1 MQVNINTSTKA
12 ALLFCGALMSSSAF
26 AENVIPKGASNL
38 PSLEFGALV
47 KTYMIDSTSKSSWN
61 FSTNSQNILWDSGV
75 TWKNDTRK
83 YEKDGFVRLQFD
95 GFKLKEDTYNN
106 PKKVR
111 PEAAWN
117 INYSGKNK
125 SDVSQITIEH
135 FLGGF
140 LSDTDEIEIPAIQSL
155 TKYNINYQ
163 PVCIYKLGFGN
174 YSTAYKLST
183 LKKKDI
189 YLLSTIATGVS
200 GNLSISYNL
209 FPNKKDF
216 LDYFYDFTDTDED
229 SSNCISF

>member
-1 MQVNINTSTKA
+1 MKVNANTSTKV
-12 ALLFCGALMSSSAF
+12 ALIFCGVLMSGSVF

-47 KTYMIDSTSKSSWN
+47 KTYMIDSNSKSAWN
-61 FSTNSQNILWDSGV
+61 FSTNSQNIIWNSGI
-75 TWKNDTRK
+75 TWNNDTKK
-83 YEKDGFVRLQFD
+83 YEKEGFVRLQFD
-95 GFKLKEDTYNN
+95 EFKLKEDAYNN

-125 SDVSQITIEH
+125 SDVNQITIEH

-140 LSDTDEIEIPAIQSL
+140 LSRTDVIETPAIKSL
-155 TKYNINYQ
+155 TNYNINYQ

-183 LKKKDI
+183 LKKKDS
-189 YLLSTIATGVS
+189 YLLLNIATGVS

-216 LDYFYDFTDTDED
+216 LDYFYDLADTDDD

>member
-1 MQVNINTSTKA
+1 MQVNINTSTKV
-12 ALLFCGALMSSSAF
+12 ALLFCGALMSSSVF

-47 KTYMIDSTSKSSWN
+47 KTYMIDSTSKSTWN
-61 FSTNSQNILWDSGV
+61 FSTNSQNILWDSGISWN
-75 TWKNDTRK
+75 TNTKK

-95 GFKLKEDTYNN
+95 GFKLKESAYDN

-117 INYSGKNK
+117 INYSGTNK
-125 SDVSQITIEH
+125 SNVNQITIEH

-140 LSDTDEIEIPAIQSL
+140 LSSTDEIEIPAIQSL
-155 TKYNINYQ
+155 TKYNINYH
-163 PVCIYKLGFGN
+163 PVCIHKYIFGN
-174 YSTAYKLST
+174 YSTAYKLSV

-189 YLLSTIATGVS
+189 YLLSTVSTGGS
-200 GNLSISYNL
+200 GNLSVSYIL

-216 LDYFYDFTDTDED
+216 LDYFYDFTDTDDD